1 MLLEGELANANEDA
15 GDTRAEC
22 RDTINHER
30 PGRIRLYGEPHHQE
44 VPDPGGRLARGEYLA
59 KHQNVI
65 FLGNSGT
72 GKTHLAVAL
81 GREACQQGHRVRFY
95 TASGLVNELMAAQAE
110 LTLNKLEKR
119 WLKYDLVIIN
129 QLGYIPYS
137 KQAAELL
144 FQFLSLRYER
154 GGLLHRHQPRLRPLN
169 EKSSGTRS

>member
-1 MLLEGELANANEDA
+1 MS
-15 GDTRAEC
+15 
-22 RDTINHER
+22 
-30 PGRIRLYGEPHHQE
+30 
-44 VPDPGGRLARGEYLA
+44 LARGEYLA
-59 KHQNVI
+59 KRQNVI

-72 GKTHLAVAL
+72 GKTHLAIVR

-119 WLKYDLVIIN
+119 WLKYDLVIIDE
-129 QLGYIPYS
+129 LGYIPFS

-154 GGLLHRHQPRLRPLN
+154 GSLLITTNLDFDRWTEVFGDAQLTTALLDRLTHRAVIIVTNGESYRFR
-169 EKSSGTRS
+169 ESMRTKEDEAAS